1 MPAACQ
7 GAAGPRDKLAA
18 IMSIDPPHPPHLH
31 LTPDTIRFCPLCGAG
46 LERRPTGPDRRLE
59 MVCTA
64 CEFIFYLNQK
74 VVAGSIPMQDGRL
87 LLTRR
92 AIHPALGKWTFPG
105 GYVDW
110 GESVDAAAL
119 RETWEETGLTVEL
132 GGLVGVYSYATA
144 PVVIVVYRASVKSGT
159 LTLCHENDRLEW
171 VTPAEIPWEELA
183 FPSTVEALR
192 DFLARPGDHASGDAL
207 PT

>member
-1 MPAACQ
+1 
-7 GAAGPRDKLAA
+7 
-18 IMSIDPPHPPHLH
+18 MSDDPPHPPHRH
-31 LTPDTIRFCPLCGAG
+31 LTPETVRFCPLGGAG
-46 LERRPTGPDRRLE
+46 LERRPVEPDRHPE
-59 MVCTA
+59 MVCGG
-64 CEFIFYLNQK
+64 CEFVYYLDQK
-74 VVAGSIPMQDGRL
+74 VVAGTVPMQDGRI

-92 AIHPALGKWTFPG
+92 AIHPAHGKWTFPG

-110 GESVDAAAL
+110 GEPVDAAAL

-132 GGLVGVYSYATA
+132 GGLVGVYSYEKS
-144 PVVIVVYRASVKSGT
+144 PVVIVVYEARVLSGT

-192 DFLARPGDHASGDAL
+192 DFLARRDGGGHARGNVL
-207 PT
+207 PS

>member
-1 MPAACQ
+1 
-7 GAAGPRDKLAA
+7 
-18 IMSIDPPHPPHLH
+18 MSADRPSAPLRH
-31 LTPDTIRFCPLCGAG
+31 LTPETIRFCPLCGGG
-46 LERRPTGPDRRLE
+46 LDLRPVGPDRRME
-59 MVCTA
+59 MVCGG
-64 CEFIFYLNQK
+64 CEFVFYLNQK
-74 VVAGSIPMQDGRL
+74 VVAATIPLLEGRI

-92 AIHPALGKWTFPG
+92 AIHPAHGKWTFPG

-110 GESVDAAAL
+110 GETVDAAAL

-132 GGLVGVYSYATA
+132 GGLVGVYSYPRA
-144 PVVIVVYRASVKSGT
+144 PVVIVVYEARVQSGT

-183 FPSTVEALR
+183 FPSTVTALR
-192 DFLARPGDHASGDAL
+192 DFLTRLGVHAGSNAL